1 MNTAEPPAKSGR
13 LLGEFPAVCYD
24 DWKKIVETELK
35 GAPFEKRMFSSTYE
49 GITLKPIYRSED
61 VANLAHVHS
70 FPGRAPFVRGASA
83 VGYLQHPWDIS
94 QEIHCSSPAEFNQA
108 ARNSLSRGLNA
119 LNMVLD
125 KATRDGHDPDW
136 ALPEDVGCGGL
147 SIATVEDLGKALE
160 GIDLEKVSLFVRSG
174 ASAMPFAV
182 LLAALL
188 RKRKQPASGLH
199 GCVEMDPLG
208 VLSHEGSLPQSLAGA
223 YREMA
228 ALTRWAVAQAPNL
241 QTICAHSRAWHEAGA
256 NAVQELAFTLA
267 TGVEYL
273 REMGERELEANVVGP
288 RVRFAITVGEN
299 FFMEIAKLRALR
311 MLWSCAVEAFGGDA
325 KAQRA
330 CLHVRTSHWNKT
342 VYDAHNNIL
351 RATVEAFAG
360 AAGGCDSM
368 QVGAFD
374 EVFRQ
379 PDDFSQRLA
388 RNTQLV
394 LQKECELAH
403 VIDPAGGSWYVE
415 SLTAE
420 LARRAWSLFQ
430 EIEKRGGMAAALAAG
445 FPQAAVAATA
455 AEKIK
460 AVRQRRQS
468 IIGVNQY
475 ANARE
480 KAPEVSAAE
489 PEPFHQHRVRQIASY
504 RTSMEDAENEAVLA
518 KLADIIGLKD
528 VELFDAA
535 VEAALAGATLG
546 EIVRALRIHDR
557 PCEPVRPVRLTR
569 PALAFE
575 KLRAAS
581 ERYALGHGG
590 PPRVF
595 LCNMGELKEHKA
607 RADFAR
613 GFFAAG
619 GFEVISS
626 GALATPADAAAA
638 FGKSEAP
645 VAVICSTDERYP
657 VLVPLLTEAIHAQ
670 SPRAILI
677 LAGYPAEQVEAHKKA
692 GIDEFIHVRADA
704 VEVLGKIQRLLG
716 VEA

>member
-1 MNTAEPPAKSGR
+1 
-13 LLGEFPAVCYD
+13 
-24 DWKKIVETELK
+24 
-35 GAPFEKRMFSSTYE
+35 
-49 GITLKPIYRSED
+49 
-61 VANLAHVHS
+61 
-70 FPGRAPFVRGASA
+70 
-83 VGYLQHPWDIS
+83 
-94 QEIHCSSPAEFNQA
+94 
-108 ARNSLSRGLNA
+108 
-119 LNMVLD
+119 
-125 KATRDGHDPDW
+125 
-136 ALPEDVGCGGL
+136 
-147 SIATVEDLGKALE
+147 VEDLGKALE
-160 GIDLEKVSLFVRSG
+160 GIDLEKVSLLVRSG
-174 ASAMPFAV
+174 ASAMPFGV

-188 RKRKQPASGLH
+188 RKRKQASSGLR

-208 VLSHEGSLPQSLAGA
+208 VLTHEGSLPQSLAGA

-228 ALTRWAVAQAPNL
+228 ALTRWAAAQAPNL
-241 QTICAHSRAWHEAGA
+241 QTICVHSRAWHESGA
-256 NAVQELAFTLA
+256 NAAQELAFTLA

-273 REMGERELEANVVGP
+273 REMSERELEADVVGP

-299 FFMEIAKLRALR
+299 FFMEIAKLRAMRLI
-311 MLWSCAVEAFGGDA
+311 WSRAVEAFGGGE

-342 VYDAHNNIL
+342 IYDAHNNLL

-403 VIDPAGGSWYVE
+403 VMDPAGGSWYVE

-420 LARRAWSLFQ
+420 LAGRAWSMFQ

-445 FPQAAVAATA
+445 YPQQAVAATA

-460 AVRQRRQS
+460 AARQRRQS
-468 IIGVNQY
+468 IVGVNQY
-475 ANARE
+475 ANPKE
-480 KAPEVSAAE
+480 KAPEISAAQ
-489 PEPFHQHRVRQIASY
+489 PEPFHQRRVRQIASY
-504 RTSMEDAENEAVLA
+504 RTSLEDAENEGVLA
-518 KLADIIGLKD
+518 RLSQIIGLQG

-535 VEAALAGATLG
+535 VEAAAAGATLG

-557 PCEPVRPVRLTR
+557 PCEPVQPVRLTR

-575 KLRAAS
+575 NLRGAS
-581 ERYALGHGG
+581 ERHAAAKGG

-595 LCNMGELKEHKA
+595 LCNMGELKEYKA

-619 GFEVISS
+619 GFEVVSR
-626 GALATPADAAAA
+626 GGFATPAAAAQA
-638 FGKSEAP
+638 FAQSGAP

-657 VLVPLLTEAIHAQ
+657 ALVALLIDAI
-670 SPRAILI
+670 RAENPKAIFI
-677 LAGYPAEQVEAHKKA
+677 LAGYPKEQVEAHKKA
-692 GIDEFIHVRADA
+692 GVDEFIHVRADA
-704 VEVLGKIQRLLG
+704 VELLEKIQRRLG
-716 VEA
+716 IEA